1 VSGNSVVLDTSAA
14 IALLAG
20 QAGAL
25 LSDSPKEFVLPA
37 PVIGELRYGALNS
50 RRSAEN
56 LAEVERL
63 VSRCR
68 ALDITATTAA
78 VYARLRL
85 SLRSKGKPIPENDLW
100 IAAGATAGSIAG
112 ARPVVAIPQLGG
124 LHHRYERGPP
134 EHEGRYF
141 EQALEV
147 KCVSSQHERAR
158 RPSKSA
164 RDRSLTAGRLPHG
177 A

>member
-100 IAAGATAGSIAG
+100 IAAVCLEHQMPLVTLDAHFD
-112 ARPVVAIPQLGG
+112 VVDG
-124 LHHRYERGPP
+124 LERIGM
-134 EHEGRYF
+134 
-141 EQALEV
+141 
-147 KCVSSQHERAR
+147 
-158 RPSKSA
+158 
-164 RDRSLTAGRLPHG
+164 
-177 A
+177 